1 MSRHSDNYSVIKAPR
16 LFCNVFQLQLL
27 YKVGLLVYLFAIL
40 YMNYICRIQWCRI
53 TMLFAPQDS
62 SAKRAA
68 QEQIFSLLYFE
79 FALFLSLILC
89 SSSAAA
95 CLDFLLSWPKLDDL
109 LAYFIYDIGLIE
121 LLGLKYNI

>member
-1 MSRHSDNYSVIKAPR
+1 
-16 LFCNVFQLQLL
+16 
-27 YKVGLLVYLFAIL
+27 
-40 YMNYICRIQWCRI
+40 
-53 TMLFAPQDS
+53 MLFAPQDS